1 MAVNREPILKRCK
14 SLGISPAVMGI
25 AKETKRDPNANKR
38 KKVSEYGMQLKEK
51 QKLKFIY
58 GVLEKQFRHLFEL
71 AEKMEGQAGA
81 NLITLLESRLD
92 NVVYRMGLSMTRREA
107 RQLVVHGHYLV
118 NGKRVDIPSY
128 RIKEGDV
135 ISLKENSK
143 KSEKFKQIIEANA
156 SKAAPTWLDVN
167 KDNQTAKV
175 LRMPVKEDLDYDI
188 EEHLIVERRRNTP
201 LFHGIFSVLPCYYSR
216 KHSFCQAGR
225 TKNHTVLYL

>member
-175 LRMPVKEDLDYDI
+175 LRMPVMTSRSTSSSSCILNNV
-188 EEHLIVERRRNTP
+188 LIV
-201 LFHGIFSVLPCYYSR
+201 VLTVCTLQECVSEKYLICFWKCMCY
-216 KHSFCQAGR
+216 
-225 TKNHTVLYL
+225 

>member
-188 EEHLIVERRRNTP
+188 EEHLIVELYSKYCIDSGSYGMHSSRVRIEEI
-201 LFHGIFSVLPCYYSR
+201 LDMFLEVYVL
-216 KHSFCQAGR
+216 
-225 TKNHTVLYL
+225 LII

>member
-71 AEKMEGQAGA
+71 
-81 NLITLLESRLD
+81 
-92 NVVYRMGLSMTRREA
+92 
-107 RQLVVHGHYLV
+107 
-118 NGKRVDIPSY
+118 
-128 RIKEGDV
+128 
-135 ISLKENSK
+135 
-143 KSEKFKQIIEANA
+143 
-156 SKAAPTWLDVN
+156 DVN

-188 EEHLIVERRRNTP
+188 EEHLIVE
-201 LFHGIFSVLPCYYSR
+201 LYS
-216 KHSFCQAGR
+216 K
-225 TKNHTVLYL
+225 